1 MLYWL
6 DLFGISVFAISGVL
20 AAGKKQMDPFGV
32 VILGVVTAVGGGT
45 LRDFL
50 LGSTPVFWVANPT
63 YIIVAILVSLITLV
77 TIKRIKFPFKV
88 LVIAD
93 AFGLTLFAILGV
105 QKSMM
110 LGHGAWISIIMG
122 ILSGVAG
129 GITRDVLSQEIPLVF
144 RKELYGTI
152 ALLSGILFYISEA
165 INISTNL
172 GMAVSLLFGFG
183 LRLFALKKKLYLP
196 KFDYQREK

>member
-6 DLFGISVFAISGVL
+6 DLFGVSVFAISGVL
-20 AAGKKQMDPFGV
+20 AAGKKQMDPFGT
-32 VILGVVTAVGGGT
+32 VILGIVTAVGGGT

-50 LGSTPVFWVANPT
+50 LGSTPVFWVTNPT
-63 YIIVAILVSLITLV
+63 YIIVAIVVSLLTLL
-77 TIKRIKFPFKV
+77 TINRIRFPFKV

-105 QKSMM
+105 QKAML

-129 GITRDVLSQEIPLVF
+129 GITRDVLSREIPLVF

-152 ALLSGILFYISEA
+152 ALLSGIIFYILETF
-165 INISTNL
+165 NVSTNV
-172 GMAVSLLFGFG
+172 GMVISLLVGFG
-183 LRLFALKKKLYLP
+183 LRLFALKKKLSLP
-196 KFDYQREK
+196 RFDYQHK